1 MYVDGRYTFQAN
13 TQINAK
19 EIQAKHLNSFWTDLE
34 KILLEEEYK
43 IALDPTLHSI
53 IEIENANANER
64 LEPNQFLK
72 ININEIRLISTM
84 CPADMFA

>member
-1 MYVDGRYTFQAN
+1 MYACKRAT
-13 TQINAK
+13 
-19 EIQAKHLNSFWTDLE
+19 
-34 KILLEEEYK
+34 KI
-43 IALDPTLHSI
+43 SI

-84 CPADMFA
+84 CPADMLTTFKYLFVRPHDTLYLTRDKIRH

>member
-1 MYVDGRYTFQAN
+1 MAT
-13 TQINAK
+13 
-19 EIQAKHLNSFWTDLE
+19 
-34 KILLEEEYK
+34 KI
-43 IALDPTLHSI
+43 SI

-84 CPADMFA
+84 CPADMLA